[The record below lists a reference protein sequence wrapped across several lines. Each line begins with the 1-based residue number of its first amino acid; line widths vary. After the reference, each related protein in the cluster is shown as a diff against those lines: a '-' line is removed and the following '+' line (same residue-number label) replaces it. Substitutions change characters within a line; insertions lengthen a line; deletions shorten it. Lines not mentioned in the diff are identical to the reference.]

1 MQCCSR
7 AWERRIRRHAETG
20 WGGRGAAG
28 WPVARRRA
36 GSEGADDL
44 RRGQHGDS
52 EQEGKGRLTLRG
64 VVWTTPSEAR
74 CAEPHQSS
82 RGRAGELWCLEASRS
97 VRQAA
102 GGTSPDAAVGPTRY
116 VCAVGGPFRGSRVT
130 LDSHSASAAGRALDG
145 PARPVGSSGRVT
157 ANPYLG
163 GAAGGRA
170 RGSGAGPGPRGGP
183 RPARTSDR
191 RRASFAGFGNRT
203 TRPYRD
209 NYRSFRDRSRI
220 VVEAHRPY
228 LIG

>member
-1 MQCCSR
+1 MTWA
-7 AWERRIRRHAETG
+7 AWG
-20 WGGRGAAG
+20 
-28 WPVARRRA
+28 
-36 GSEGADDL
+36 L
-44 RRGQHGDS
+44 RTRGQGTL
-52 EQEGKGRLTLRG
+52 EG
-64 VVWTTPSEAR
+64 R
-74 CAEPHQSS
+74 CLDDAFGGALCRAHQSS
-82 RGRAGELWCLEASRS
+82 RGGAGELWCLEASRS

-130 LDSHSASAAGRALDG
+130 LDSHSASAAGRALAT
-145 PARPVGSSGRVT
+145 ARHVRSGWRSGRVT

-203 TRPYRD
+203 TYRTD
-209 NYRSFRDRSRI
+209 NTIGSSR
-220 VVEAHRPY
+220 
-228 LIG
+228 